1 MKLNL
6 ELKKGASIGIISP
19 CGPVYDRESFF
30 LNIKI
35 LEQKGFKVK
44 VFPHA
49 LCSNGFLAGS
59 DQERLEDLHAA
70 FLDKNTDII
79 LCSRGGYGAI
89 RLLDKIDY
97 DIIKNNRHKI
107 FIGSSD
113 ATAFLAAFYCRA
125 GISSLHALMLLN
137 GFADLDIDKI
147 NNLKV
152 IKAKKKHKI
161 LFGGEAH
168 GVLWGGNLATIV
180 SLFGARN
187 YLPESDIILFLED
200 ICEPPYKIDRM
211 LMQIFRNHALREK
224 IKGIVFG
231 EFTGISKEDL
241 KIVEK
246 VLFEY
251 AQKFALPCVYGYDI
265 THNKNNIALP
275 FGADVKLFGSK
286 ICLL

>member
-1 MKLNL
+1 M
-6 ELKKGASIGIISP
+6 
-19 CGPVYDRESFF
+19 
-30 LNIKI
+30 
-35 LEQKGFKVK
+35 
-44 VFPHA
+44 
-49 LCSNGFLAGS
+49 
-59 DQERLEDLHAA
+59 RL
-70 FLDKNTDII
+70 
-79 LCSRGGYGAI
+79 R
-89 RLLDKIDY
+89 R
-97 DIIKNNRHKI
+97 
-107 FIGSSD
+107 
-113 ATAFLAAFYCRA
+113 
-125 GISSLHALMLLN
+125 
-137 GFADLDIDKI
+137 KI